1 MWRVARLLQVGNS
14 REKEAQM
21 PSADLT
27 ISNARLLTMNKSSQR
42 AQAITPGRN
51 RILGIGSNA
60 EVLAHRARHTCLVDA
75 QQNMVTPSIIEGHIH
90 LFRGAAELNRV
101 MINHFNCLME
111 ISQAVNEYAKAHF
124 DDDGIIAY
132 GASHVSHWGS
142 GWQ

>member
-1 MWRVARLLQVGNS
+1 MWRVARLLQEGNS

-42 AQAITPGRN
+42 AQAIAPGGN
-51 RILGIGSNA
+51 RILGIGCNA

-90 LFRGAAELNRV
+90 LFGGAAELNRV
-101 MINHFNCLME
+101 MINHFN
-111 ISQAVNEYAKAHF
+111 
-124 DDDGIIAY
+124 G
-132 GASHVSHWGS
+132 
-142 GWQ
+142 